1 MAKESMKAR
10 EVKRAKLAKRYQH
23 KRDEIAAKVKSGEMD
38 HEEAWIALSKLPRN
52 SNPIRQ
58 HNRCKLTGRPK
69 GYIRQFG
76 ISRIQFREMAS
87 NGLIPGVR
95 MEAVRFSGQ
104 VARKRIPPAED
115 APKGASEAGTLRDSS
130 TEGVMPVVVRGRYAR
145 CACAGSRLRTDFRS
159 GNYERGESYTGA
171 EPK

>member
-1 MAKESMKAR
+1 MKAR

-76 ISRIQFREMAS
+76 ISRIQFRRC
-87 NGLIPGVR
+87 GGIPCPQRPG

>member
-58 HNRCKLTGRPK
+58 HA
-69 GYIRQFG
+69 IRLDALPACV
-76 ISRIQFREMAS
+76 SRIRS
-87 NGLIPGVR
+87 PGL
-95 MEAVRFSGQ
+95 A
-104 VARKRIPPAED
+104 
-115 APKGASEAGTLRDSS
+115 
-130 TEGVMPVVVRGRYAR
+130 
-145 CACAGSRLRTDFRS
+145 
-159 GNYERGESYTGA
+159 
-171 EPK
+171 

>member
-1 MAKESMKAR
+1 
-10 EVKRAKLAKRYQH
+10 
-23 KRDEIAAKVKSGEMD
+23 
-38 HEEAWIALSKLPRN
+38 
-52 SNPIRQ
+52 
-58 HNRCKLTGRPK
+58 
-69 GYIRQFG
+69 
-76 ISRIQFREMAS
+76 
-87 NGLIPGVR
+87 

-115 APKGASEAGTLRDSS
+115 APKDASEAGTLRDSS

>member
-1 MAKESMKAR
+1 
-10 EVKRAKLAKRYQH
+10 
-23 KRDEIAAKVKSGEMD
+23 MD
-38 HEEAWIALSKLPRN
+38 RPVELCLPRN

-87 NGLIPGVR
+87 NGLIPGVKKASLVVFLPVSTAAAGGIPCPQR
-95 MEAVRFSGQ
+95 PGMEAVRFSGQ

-130 TEGVMPVVVRGRYAR
+130 TEGVMPVGKEVRGRYAR